1 MGDLR
6 TVLVEGLF
14 YIQSHENGQQV
25 LTTNHGDDLFDVLDP
40 LVGQDIQLA
49 VHFLPPVPPNPTKWG
64 GGCCMWQPADCPAG
78 HREHP
83 DRILNIALRGVLGRK
98 DGRWFMDTFEGKQ
111 VEIPFT
117 LLDGHHGRV
126 AAATVFDVQAMQEAL
141 AEKITPESLETLGVR
156 ANNLRDLMERLRE
169 HVSGDQ

>member
-6 TVLVEGLF
+6 AILVEGLF
-14 YIQSHENGQQV
+14 YIQDGKIS
-25 LTTNHGDDLFDVLDP
+25 TDRGDFLYEHLEP
-40 LVGQDIQLA
+40 MVGQDIQLA
-49 VHFLPPVPPNPTKWG
+49 VHFMPPNPPDPDKWG

-83 DRILNIALRGVLGRK
+83 DRILNLALRGVLGR
-98 DGRWFMDTFEGKQ
+98 DGDRWFMDTFDGKQ
-111 VEIPFT
+111 VDLPFA

-141 AEKITPESLETLGVR
+141 AEKFTPESLEALGVR
-156 ANNLRDLMERLRE
+156 ANNLRDLMERLRAATE
-169 HVSGDQ
+169 GGM